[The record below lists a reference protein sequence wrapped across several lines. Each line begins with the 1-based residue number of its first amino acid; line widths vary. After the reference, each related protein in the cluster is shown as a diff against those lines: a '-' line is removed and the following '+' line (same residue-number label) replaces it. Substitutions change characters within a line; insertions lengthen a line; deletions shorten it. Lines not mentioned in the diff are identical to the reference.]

1 MKHRNIFLIIISIL
15 IIAFLGSIIIIKKNK
30 EVYDQSNNYEF
41 DNNTLS
47 IMLEETP
54 KMGDYKVS
62 NLNEWPDDSYV
73 YNSYLSY
80 CENGSKLNWNDET
93 RMLTFSSSFTDK
105 CYLYFDLYILPV
117 IESVAIDTS
126 ESSISLNVNA
136 IEGDYPIE
144 GYVYKIDEENEVSNN
159 ATSYKFTGL
168 SSNIQHTISVYAQDT
183 NKKKSKIYSYTL
195 PTISAV
201 NITNGLTSIG
211 IDLTAI
217 SGTNEI
223 DKYYFS
229 KNNGSSFVEQSSG
242 KYTFTNLQEGTT
254 YNLKIYSKDKN
265 GVKSMFSSKSI
276 TTKARPTAPNMNF
289 DSNYNVMLSGSK
301 SNISDVKYF
310 YSTDNKTFTEG
321 TLLSLN
327 SNATIYAYAMD
338 NEGNKSN
345 IVTKNL
351 TINDPTNGTVSTAYY
366 CSKSGRYQT
375 SSSCS
380 YTYAATAKTELGC
393 TEGTLDEE
401 GGFCYISNGRF
412 STWADCNNQC
422 SNKVY
427 NPNEYPCSC
436 YYSSKRD
443 CAYLWLHV
451 GNPTN
456 ITTYSCSS
464 GTLSGTKCTTTYTGT
479 TKYKCSASNSYY
491 DSKTTATSN
500 CTNYCPSGS
509 LHNSKCYK
517 LG

>member
-15 IIAFLGSIIIIKKNK
+15 IISFLCSIIIIKKNK

-62 NLNEWPDDSYV
+62 NLNEWPDNSYV

-126 ESSISLNVNA
+126 ESSISLNVKT

-144 GYVYKIDEENEVSNN
+144 GYVYKIDKENEVSNN

-195 PTISAV
+195 PTISAI

-229 KNNGSSFVEQSSG
+229 KDNGSTFVEQSSG
-242 KYTFTNLQEGTT
+242 KYTFTNLQEGTS

-289 DSNYNVMLSGSK
+289 DSNYNVILSGSK

-380 YTYAATAKTELGC
+380 YTYDATAKTELGC
-393 TEGTLDEE
+393 TEGRLDEE
-401 GGFCYISNGRF
+401 GGYCYITNGRF
-412 STWADCNNQC
+412 GQYSVCNNNC
-422 SNKVY
+422 TNPTY
-427 NPNEYPCSC
+427 NHGNYTNWTCEGYDDKFYC
-436 YYSSKRD
+436 KFNI
-443 CAYLWLHV
+443 

-491 DSKTTATSN
+491 DSRTTATSN

>member
-15 IIAFLGSIIIIKKNK
+15 IISFLCSIIIIKKNK

-62 NLNEWPDDSYV
+62 NLNEWPDNSYV

-126 ESSISLNVNA
+126 ESSISLNVKT

-144 GYVYKIDEENEVSNN
+144 GYVYKIDKENEVSNN

-195 PTISAV
+195 PTISAI

-229 KNNGSSFVEQSSG
+229 KDNGSTFVEQSSG
-242 KYTFTNLQEGTT
+242 KYTFTNLQEGTS

-380 YTYAATAKTELGC
+380 YTYDATAKTELGC
-393 TEGTLDEE
+393 TEGRLDERE
-401 GGFCYISNGRF
+401 GI
-412 STWADCNNQC
+412 
-422 SNKVY
+422 V
-427 NPNEYPCSC
+427 
-436 YYSSKRD
+436 
-443 CAYLWLHV
+443 
-451 GNPTN
+451 
-456 ITTYSCSS
+456 I
-464 GTLSGTKCTTTYTGT
+464 
-479 TKYKCSASNSYY
+479 
-491 DSKTTATSN
+491 
-500 CTNYCPSGS
+500 
-509 LHNSKCYK
+509 
-517 LG
+517 

>member
-1 MKHRNIFLIIISIL
+1 MKHRNIFLIIVSIL
-15 IIAFLGSIIIIKKNK
+15 IISFVCSIIIIKRNK
-30 EVYDQSNNYEF
+30 EVYGQSNNYEF
-41 DNNTLS
+41 NNNALS

-62 NLNEWPDDSYV
+62 NLNEWPDDNYV

-80 CENGSKLNWNDET
+80 CENGSKLNWDDET

-117 IESVAIDTS
+117 IESVAIDAS
-126 ESSISLNVNA
+126 ESSISLNVKA

-144 GYVYKIDEENEVSNN
+144 GYIYKIDDENEVSNN
-159 ATSYKFTGL
+159 ITSYTFTGL
-168 SSNIQHTISVYAQDT
+168 SNNIQHKISVYAQDT

-195 PTISAV
+195 PTISAI

-229 KNNGSSFVEQSSG
+229 KDNGSTFVEQSSG
-242 KYTFTNLQEGTT
+242 KYTFTDLQEGTT
-254 YNLKIYSKDKN
+254 YNLKIYSEDKN
-265 GVKSMFSSKSI
+265 GVKSMLSLKSQ
-276 TTKARPTAPNMNF
+276 TTKARPTVPNMNF
-289 DSNYNVMLSGSK
+289 DSNYNVVLSGSK
-301 SNISDVKYF
+301 SNISDVKYY
-310 YSTDNKTFTEG
+310 YSIDNQTFTEG
-321 TLLSLN
+321 TLLSLS
-327 SNATIYAYAMD
+327 SNTTIYAYAMD

-345 IVTKNL
+345 VVTKNL

-366 CSKSGRYQT
+366 CSKTSRYQT

-380 YTYAATAKTELGC
+380 YTFNATAKTELGC
-393 TEGTLDEE
+393 TEGKLDEDE
-401 GGFCYISNGRF
+401 GYCYITNGRF
-412 STWADCNNQC
+412 GQYSVCNTNC
-422 SNKVY
+422 TNPTY
-427 NPNEYPCSC
+427 N
-436 YYSSKRD
+436 
-443 CAYLWLHV
+443 H
-451 GNPTN
+451 GNYTNWTCEGYDDKFYCKFNIGSPTN

-479 TKYKCSASNSYY
+479 TKYKCSANNSYY

>member
-15 IIAFLGSIIIIKKNK
+15 IIAFLCSIIIIRKNK

-62 NLNEWPDDSYV
+62 NLNKWPDDSYV

-144 GYVYKIDEENEVSNN
+144 GYVYKIDEENAVPNN

-195 PTISAV
+195 PTISAINV
-201 NITNGLTSIG
+201 TNGLTSIG

-229 KNNGSSFVEQSSG
+229 KDNGSTFVEQSSG
-242 KYTFTNLQEGTT
+242 KYTFTNLQEGTS
-254 YNLKIYSKDKN
+254 YNLKFYSKDKN

-289 DSNYNVMLSGSK
+289 DSNYNVILSGSK

-380 YTYAATAKTELGC
+380 YTYDATAKTERGC
-393 TEGTLDEE
+393 TEGRLDEE
-401 GGFCYISNGRF
+401 GGYCYITNGRF
-412 STWADCNNQC
+412 GQYSVCNNNC
-422 SNKVY
+422 TNPTY
-427 NPNEYPCSC
+427 NHGNYTNWTCEGYDDKFYC
-436 YYSSKRD
+436 KFNI
-443 CAYLWLHV
+443 

-464 GTLSGTKCTTTYTGT
+464 GTLSGTKCTTTYNGT
-479 TKYKCSASNSYY
+479 TKYKCSANNSYY

-500 CTNYCPSGS
+500 CTNYCSSGT

>member
-1 MKHRNIFLIIISIL
+1 MKYRNIFLIIISIL

-195 PTISAV
+195 PTISAI
-201 NITNGLTSIG
+201 NITNGLSSIG

-229 KNNGSSFVEQSSG
+229 KDNGSSFVEQSSG

-327 SNATIYAYAMD
+327 SNTTIYAYAMD

-366 CSKSGRYQT
+366 CSKSRRYQT

-380 YTYAATAKTELGC
+380 YTYAATKTGGKVC
-393 TEGTLDEE
+393 TTGKEVQGVCVTYQYSDSANATARECE
-401 GGFCYISNGRF
+401 VTCANRANGKVSACF
-412 STWADCNNQC
+412 ENNRGRQ
-422 SNKVY
+422 
-427 NPNEYPCSC
+427 SC
-436 YYSSKRD
+436 YYGDTPAEDEYGCENGDS
-443 CAYLWLHV
+443 
-451 GNPTN
+451 
-456 ITTYSCSS
+456 IS
-464 GTLSGTKCTTTYTGT
+464 GTTCTGNYTGST
-479 TKYKCSASNSYY
+479 RYKCNANNKYY
-491 DSKTTATSN
+491 TSQSTAASN

-517 LG
+517 LS